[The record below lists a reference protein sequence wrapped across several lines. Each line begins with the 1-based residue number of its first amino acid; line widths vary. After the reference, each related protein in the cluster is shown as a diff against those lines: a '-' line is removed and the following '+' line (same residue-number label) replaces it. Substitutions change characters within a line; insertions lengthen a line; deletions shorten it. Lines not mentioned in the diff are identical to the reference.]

1 MPVMQ
6 SEVLVQSA
14 TQSVLLTGVAPALLL
29 RGLEEFNLTSVPD
42 IEVLS
47 DLTQGLSG
55 GDAAVVQGMSGKA
68 SFSGWCTYQ
77 HLGYFLDNLLG
88 QATPSGAGPYTRNY
102 AAPINSAPAPR
113 IMSLYKGDVTVGGYR
128 MVGSLLSGLTLKL
141 MPKKSLAMS
150 GDFVGVVVEPQAM
163 SGVLS
168 KPSITPILA
177 SQVSSLKLDTFAGTM
192 GATTLTNCTLR
203 NYELTLTPSRDIRT
217 CVGAVTGASYVEM
230 PWTGRL
236 KVSLEYN
243 TTTKADLDTF
253 VAGTL
258 LQKQFEVNLASG
270 TNSLKLQF
278 AGTVQNDVQIFGDDD
293 GVTVVEF
300 DMERTYQSTFGNW
313 FKAVLVNSVSGA
325 QML

>member
-77 HLGYFLDNLLG
+77 HIGYFLDNLLG

-102 AAPINSAPAPR
+102 AAPINSAPSPR
-113 IMSLYKGDVTVGGYR
+113 ILSLYKGDVTVGGYR
-128 MVGSLLSGLTLKL
+128 MVGSLLSGLTIKL
-141 MPKKSLAMS
+141 APKKSLAMS

-168 KPSITPILA
+168 KPAITPILA

-258 LQKQFEVNLASG
+258 LQKQFEVNFASG
-270 TNSLKLQF
+270 TSSLKLQF